1 MIVAAAEPLR
11 DEVQDT
17 EQGATDAAVAAA
29 GGLGTAPVAG
39 GGKALTRPHN
49 VKLETRGVNIY
60 YGDFLACRNI
70 EFFAADREI
79 TAIIGP
85 SGCGKSTLVRS
96 INHINDLVPGFRIE
110 GEVLV
115 DGQNINRPETDVIAM
130 RRRIGMLFQR
140 PNPFPTSIYE
150 NVVYGLRLEGSR
162 KYRKSELDE
171 VVERSL
177 RRTALW
183 DEVKDRL
190 GKSALGMSGGQQQRL
205 CLARCIA
212 VEPEIILM
220 DEPCSALDPIATL
233 RIEELMRELRGT
245 VTIIIVTHN
254 MQQATRVSDNTAFML
269 MGEGRAGEL
278 VEYGPTQELFN
289 RPRDRRTEDY
299 ITGRFG

>member
-1 MIVAAAEPLR
+1 MQERDRGGARPDAAAP
-11 DEVQDT
+11 
-17 EQGATDAAVAAA
+17 
-29 GGLGTAPVAG
+29 GLGTVPMATG
-39 GGKALTRPHN
+39 TSALTRPDA
-49 VKLETRGVNIY
+49 VKLETRAVNIY

-70 EFFAADREI
+70 DFFAAERQI

-96 INHINDLVPGFRIE
+96 INRINDLVPGFRID

-115 DGQNINRPETDVIAM
+115 DGRDINGAGTDVIAM

-140 PNPFPTSIYE
+140 PNPFPTSVYE
-150 NVVYGLRLEGSR
+150 NVVYGLRLEGR
-162 KYRKSELDE
+162 KYRRSELDE

-183 DEVKDRL
+183 DEVQDRL
-190 GKSALGMSGGQQQRL
+190 QRSALGLSGGQQQRL

-233 RIEELMRELRGT
+233 RIEELMRELRDT
-245 VTIIIVTHN
+245 VTMVIVTHN

-269 MGEGRAGEL
+269 MGEGRAGEM
-278 VEYGPTQELFN
+278 VEYGPTEELFN